1 MFSLDS
7 AVVMPA
13 VQSNQGMNMSISLF
27 GYTLLAGVVV
37 LAAYLASVSSV
48 EPPLE
53 LYTPTVEGEEQ
64 LAGKED

>member
-1 MFSLDS
+1 
-7 AVVMPA
+7 
-13 VQSNQGMNMSISLF
+13 MSISLF

-53 LYTPTVEGEEQ
+53 LNTPNVEGEEQ
-64 LAGKED
+64 VAGIED